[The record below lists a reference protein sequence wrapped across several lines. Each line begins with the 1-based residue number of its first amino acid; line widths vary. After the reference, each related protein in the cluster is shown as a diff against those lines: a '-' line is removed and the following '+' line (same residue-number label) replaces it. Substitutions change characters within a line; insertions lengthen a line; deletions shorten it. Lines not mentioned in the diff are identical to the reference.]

1 MQLKGN
7 GVDTW
12 DCTRAVLYFI
22 RTSIFLGMS
31 ESFAPRPDRFTM
43 KKKSKKLASNR
54 QSILR
59 AIQQRF
65 SNRQPLNITAV
76 KRDDPKLVRQ
86 VYEQRPYWG
95 WKAAL
100 ADAGLT
106 YDKIRIEIEQTVV
119 CKLCGKRL
127 ASLIGHVTQL
137 HLIECREYLDEFPG
151 AELVSEQLRSNSMG
165 GIKKPHPEWLKHW
178 EPVYSLEYLL
188 DRLKEY
194 ADLGF
199 SINHDNLVA
208 IDTSLPVTLKK
219 YGGFNDWDDAIRT
232 IDLDPVDYRGL
243 VHSDDFTLSQF
254 QAWLAERE
262 RAGRS
267 CLYQDVVAERDHWQ
281 RRSMIAVWA
290 LRQYGSWAA
299 ALDQAGVDRGLPIY
313 GGRHN
318 FTTQDVLARIKQLRR
333 DGLDL
338 ARKSVVL
345 MPDGM
350 AIVTA
355 AVRDFGTWESALD
368 AAKVPLRERER
379 RVCFETKGEVLDGI
393 RVRMKNDWSL
403 APIELFY
410 GSRNDMTLFKKA
422 FQFWDSWGDAVQAAG
437 GNREQLKQ
445 AVDTP
450 YTSKAKVVAELKRRG
465 RQGKLLAVRELTES
479 VADKQLYVMANGYFG
494 KWQEAV
500 RAAGEDPRK
509 YHQWNLESPG
519 KYKSPEQVLTAIR
532 QRHRKKLPLHTRGL
546 THGEQM
552 DVPLLYTARKLF
564 GNWQAAI
571 ENAKID
577 YSKIARKTQDYDAM
591 KGRVYRT
598 YPSKEEVRAEVQRR
612 YASELPVTYRELC
625 HSKDPE
631 IRDNGLL
638 TAGKKFF
645 GDWDKA
651 LRHAGIDPTE
661 VQEPWVQERKARL
674 RKKAKGRP

>member
-1 MQLKGN
+1 
-7 GVDTW
+7 
-12 DCTRAVLYFI
+12 
-22 RTSIFLGMS
+22 
-31 ESFAPRPDRFTM
+31 M
-43 KKKSKKLASNR
+43 KKKSKKLESNR

-137 HLIECREYLDEFPG
+137 HLIDCREYLDEFPG

-178 EPVYSLEYLL
+178 EPVYSWEYLL

-199 SINHDNLVA
+199 SINHDNLVV

-219 YGGFNDWDDAIRT
+219 YAGLTDWDDCIRA

-262 RAGRS
+262 RAGQS

-281 RRSMIAVWA
+281 RRHLIAVWA

-299 ALDQAGVDRGLPIY
+299 ALDQAGVDRSLPIY

-333 DGLDL
+333 DGECL
-338 ARKSVVL
+338 ARKSVMVI
-345 MPDGM
+345 PDGM
-350 AIVTA
+350 AIISA

-368 AAKVPLRERER
+368 AAKIPLRERER
-379 RVCFETKGEVLDGI
+379 RIQFETKAEVLQGI
-393 RVRMKNDWSL
+393 RVRMENDWSL
-403 APIELFY
+403 APVELYY
-410 GSRNDMTLFKKA
+410 GMRNDAILFKQA
-422 FQFWDSWGDAVQAAG
+422 FQFWESWLDAVRAAG
-437 GNREQLKQ
+437 GNREQLEQ
-445 AVDTP
+445 AADTP
-450 YTSKAKVVAELKRRG
+450 YLSKAKVVAELKRRC

-479 VADKQLYVMANGYFG
+479 VADKQLYVMASGFFG

-500 RAAGEDPRK
+500 RAAGEEPRK
-509 YHQWNLESPG
+509 YHQWNLEPPG
-519 KYKSPEQVLTAIR
+519 KYKSREQVLAAIR

-546 THGEQM
+546 THGEHM

-571 ENAKID
+571 EQANID

-612 YASELPVTYRELC
+612 YSAQLPVTYRELC
-625 HSKDPE
+625 HSKEPE
-631 IRDNGLL
+631 IRDNGLI

>member
-1 MQLKGN
+1 
-7 GVDTW
+7 
-12 DCTRAVLYFI
+12 
-22 RTSIFLGMS
+22 
-31 ESFAPRPDRFTM
+31 M
-43 KKKSKKLASNR
+43 KKKSKKVVSDR
-54 QSILR
+54 KSILQ
-59 AIQQRF
+59 AIRQRF
-65 SNRQPLNITAV
+65 ADRQPLNITAV

-106 YDKIRIEIEQTVV
+106 YGKIRIEIEQSVV

-127 ASLIGHVTQL
+127 SSLIGHITQL
-137 HLIECREYLDEFPG
+137 HLIDCSEYLEEFPG

-165 GIKKPHPEWLKHW
+165 VVKQPHPEWLKHW

-219 YGGFNDWDDAIRT
+219 YAGLTDWDDCIRA

-262 RAGRS
+262 LAGQS

-281 RRSMIAVWA
+281 RRHLIAVWA

-313 GGRHN
+313 GGRHH
-318 FTTQDVLARIKQLRR
+318 FTKKEVLARIKQLRR
-333 DGLDL
+333 DGTDL

-345 MPDGM
+345 IPDGM

-368 AAKVPLRERER
+368 AAKIPLRERER
-379 RVCFETKGEVLDGI
+379 RIQFDTKAEVLQGI
-393 RVRMKNDWSL
+393 RVRMENDWSL

-410 GSRNDMTLFKKA
+410 GMRNDAILFKQA
-422 FQFWDSWGDAVQAAG
+422 FQFWESWLEAVRAAG
-437 GNREQLKQ
+437 GNREQLEQ
-445 AVDTP
+445 AADTP
-450 YTSKAKVVAELKRRG
+450 YHSKAKVVAELKRRG

-479 VADKQLYVMANGYFG
+479 VADKQLYVMASGFFG

-500 RAAGEDPRK
+500 RAAGEEPRK
-509 YHQWNLESPG
+509 YHQWNLEPPG
-519 KYKSPEQVLTAIR
+519 KYKSREQVLAAIR

-546 THGEQM
+546 THGEHL

-571 ENAKID
+571 EQANID
-577 YSKIARKTQDYDAM
+577 YSKIARKTQDYEAM

-598 YPSKEEVRAEVQRR
+598 YQSKEEVRAEVQRR
-612 YASELPVTYRELC
+612 YSAELPVTYRELC

-631 IRDNGLL
+631 IRDNGLI